1 LLWGQKPGFF
11 STLAEFSRCLPKETR
26 FLAQGP
32 AGQKPGFFSTI
43 AEVSRCLPKE
53 TRFLAQGRA
62 GQKPGFFS
70 TIAEVSRCLPK
81 ETRFLAQGRESQ
93 KPGFFSTF
101 ALGFPLFAKRN
112 PVSCIKRFPVF
123 GTGVPTGGGRA
134 GGHRH
139 VLGAGAGVSAQVSV
153 FSTGGTPI

>member
-1 LLWGQKPGFF
+1 MPRAPHEEPRGATVASGAGEGALLWGQKPGFF
-11 STLAEFSRCLPKETR
+11 STLAEF
-26 FLAQGP
+26 
-32 AGQKPGFFSTI
+32 
-43 AEVSRCLPKE
+43 
-53 TRFLAQGRA
+53 
-62 GQKPGFFS
+62 
-70 TIAEVSRCLPK
+70 SRCLPK